1 MKFST
6 IFAITLATSSMM
18 MMTVMAANKK
28 NKIVAAASEPSTVS
42 VQPADQTPRRPKINW
57 GRCPQL
63 EPTER
68 DIESKS
74 NILQECLRQNP
85 PPQSES
91 ITQEQI
97 IQHQQKV
104 TECALKI
111 ENWFDKN
118 GEYKYSK
125 AEKEIKNKNLAKDM
139 EKKLL
144 ESHKQCSQI
153 AKDRSQ
159 AVKNMT
165 IVEQVQVYQGCMD
178 AHITQN
184 CQIEISAV

>member
-28 NKIVAAASEPSTVS
+28 NKIAAAASEPSTVS
-42 VQPADQTPRRPKINW
+42 VRPPPADQTPRRPKINW

-97 IQHQQKV
+97 IQRKFIFV
-104 TECALKI
+104 NI
-111 ENWFDKN
+111 IF
-118 GEYKYSK
+118 
-125 AEKEIKNKNLAKDM
+125 I
-139 EKKLL
+139 
-144 ESHKQCSQI
+144 I
-153 AKDRSQ
+153 
-159 AVKNMT
+159 
-165 IVEQVQVYQGCMD
+165 I
-178 AHITQN
+178 I
-184 CQIEISAV
+184 

>member
-97 IQHQQKV
+97 IQRKFIFV
-104 TECALKI
+104 NI
-111 ENWFDKN
+111 IF
-118 GEYKYSK
+118 
-125 AEKEIKNKNLAKDM
+125 I
-139 EKKLL
+139 
-144 ESHKQCSQI
+144 I
-153 AKDRSQ
+153 
-159 AVKNMT
+159 
-165 IVEQVQVYQGCMD
+165 I
-178 AHITQN
+178 I
-184 CQIEISAV
+184 